1 MRTNVTL
8 CLDVDF
14 VIRFNE
20 FVKKHELQK
29 SKVHT
34 EAVESYMADYEKKKR
49 SSKK

>member
-14 VIRFNE
+14 AVRVNE
-20 FVKKHELQK
+20 FVKAHGLQK

-34 EAVESYMADYEKKKR
+34 EAVELFMAEYEKKKR
-49 SSKK
+49 GSKK